1 MRCKGEGR
9 WVALSARVLCP
20 VCSPV
25 GSRLFDE
32 SQSGLNRRRV
42 FLVND
47 RVKLWIAESRAP
59 FLTATIVP
67 IVLGAAIS
75 WARGEPF
82 HWGLFFLTLLGGLLM
97 QAGANMIN
105 DYMDHLRG
113 TDVANVEFVR
123 PFTGGSRMIQEG
135 LLTPRQILTASVLCL
150 VLGSLVGFYLAAV
163 QGWPILLIGGI
174 GLFSAI
180 FYVTPGFALSAL
192 GVGELFIGLNF
203 GVLMTL
209 GAYYVQTARFSW
221 EPVVASLPV
230 ALLIAAV
237 LYINEFQ
244 DAAADGSVGRRHLVV
259 RLGKRLAARGYAAIM
274 ATVYLSLILG
284 VLLDSVSPW
293 ALLGLLTTPQ
303 AFKAVR
309 VALAHYD
316 DSQRLVP
323 ANAGTIQV
331 HMITGLLL
339 AVGYVIQGL
348 L

>member
-1 MRCKGEGR
+1 M
-9 WVALSARVLCP
+9 
-20 VCSPV
+20 
-25 GSRLFDE
+25 
-32 SQSGLNRRRV
+32 
-42 FLVND
+42 ND
-47 RVKLWIAESRAP
+47 RLRLWIAETRAP
-59 FLTATIVP
+59 FFTATIVP
-67 IVLGAAIS
+67 IVLGSVIA

-82 HWGLFFLTLLGGLLM
+82 HWGLFFLTLLGGLLLH
-97 QAGANMIN
+97 AGANMIN

-113 TDVANVEFVR
+113 TDAVNVEFVR

-150 VLGSLVGFYLAAV
+150 ASGSMVGLYLASV
-163 QGWPILLIGGI
+163 RGWAILPIGAI
-174 GLFSAI
+174 GLFSAV
-180 FYVTPGFALSAL
+180 FYVTPGFSLSAI

-209 GAYYVQTARFSW
+209 GAHTVQTGRFSW

-244 DAAADGSVGRRHLVV
+244 DAAADGAVGRRHLVV
-259 RLGKRLAARGYAAIM
+259 RLGKRRAAQGYALLMIA
-274 ATVYLSLILG
+274 VYLSLLLG
-284 VLLDSVSPW
+284 VLLDGVTPW
-293 ALLGLLTTPQ
+293 ALLGLLTVPL
-303 AFKAVR
+303 AFKAVQ

-316 DSQRLVP
+316 DSQQLVP

-331 HMITGLLL
+331 HMFTGLLMAL
-339 AVGYVIQGL
+339 GYLLEGL

>member
-1 MRCKGEGR
+1 M
-9 WVALSARVLCP
+9 
-20 VCSPV
+20 
-25 GSRLFDE
+25 
-32 SQSGLNRRRV
+32 
-42 FLVND
+42 ND
-47 RVKLWIAESRAP
+47 RLRLWIAATRAP
-59 FLTATIVP
+59 FFTATIVP
-67 IVLGAAIS
+67 ILLGSVIA

-82 HWGLFFLTLLGGLLM
+82 HWGLFFLTLLGGLLLH
-97 QAGANMIN
+97 AGANMIN

-113 TDVANVEFVR
+113 TDAVNVEFVR

-150 VLGSLVGFYLAAV
+150 ASGSVVGLYLTSV
-163 QGWPILLIGGI
+163 RGWAILLIGAVGI
-174 GLFSAI
+174 FSAV
-180 FYVTPGFALSAL
+180 FYVTPGFSLSAI

-209 GAYYVQTARFSW
+209 GAYTVQTGRFSW
-221 EPVVASLPV
+221 EPVLASLPV

-244 DAAADGSVGRRHLVV
+244 DAAADGAVGRRHLVV
-259 RLGKRLAARGYAAIM
+259 RLGKRLASQGYAALM
-274 ATVYLSLILG
+274 LAVYLSLLLG
-284 VLLDSVSPW
+284 VLLDGVTPW
-293 ALLGLLTTPQ
+293 ALLGLLTVPL

-316 DSQRLVP
+316 DSQQLVP

-331 HMITGLLL
+331 HLLTGLLMI
-339 AVGYVIQGL
+339 VGYLLQGL

>member
-1 MRCKGEGR
+1 M
-9 WVALSARVLCP
+9 
-20 VCSPV
+20 
-25 GSRLFDE
+25 
-32 SQSGLNRRRV
+32 
-42 FLVND
+42 ND
-47 RVKLWIAESRAP
+47 RLKLWIAETRAP
-59 FLTATIVP
+59 FFTATIVP
-67 IVLGAAIS
+67 ILLGSVIA

-82 HWGLFFLTLLGGLLM
+82 HWGLFFLTLLGGLLLH
-97 QAGANMIN
+97 AGANMIN

-113 TDVANVEFVR
+113 TDAVNVEFVR

-150 VLGSLVGFYLAAV
+150 ALGSVVGLYLASV
-163 QGWPILLIGGI
+163 RGWVILLIGAVGI
-174 GLFSAI
+174 FSAV
-180 FYVTPGFALSAL
+180 FYVTPGFSLSAI

-209 GAYYVQTARFSW
+209 GAYTVQTGRFSW

-244 DAAADGSVGRRHLVV
+244 DAAADGAVGRRHLVV
-259 RLGKRLAARGYAAIM
+259 RLGKRLAAQGYAALM
-274 ATVYLSLILG
+274 LAVYLSLLLG
-284 VLLDSVSPW
+284 VLLDGVTPW
-293 ALLGLLTTPQ
+293 ALLGLLTVPL
-303 AFKAVR
+303 AFKAVQ

-316 DSQRLVP
+316 DSQQLVP

-331 HMITGLLL
+331 HLLTGLLMI
-339 AVGYVIQGL
+339 VGYLLQGL